1 MSFKTTYKTLKHQWG
16 KRQGMLESECCLGLL
31 RWLRMHRRTPLVEM
45 GLEMGHMVQIITPTD
60 SINLW
65 FCRVIRWLLG
75 CVKLIKEDMKHKTY
89 L

>member
-1 MSFKTTYKTLKHQWG
+1 
-16 KRQGMLESECCLGLL
+16 MLFGTAEMAPDASPHPL
-31 RWLRMHRRTPLVEM
+31 LVEM

-65 FCRVIRWLLG
+65 FCRVITWLLG
-75 CVKLIKEDMKHKTY
+75 RIKLIKEDMKHKTY